1 MTNKASIIH
10 QLLHHPCN
18 MLRLLP
24 LLFLAALP
32 ISAGDVLLTQSSRGT
47 IHRWVTIPAT
57 LRPDQQVTLHAKVAG
72 HLKSISVDV
81 GDAVAAGQS
90 LAILEVPEIEADM
103 ISARTAKEVAELS
116 YNRLVVA
123 SEKASGV
130 VLPQV
135 LDEAQGRLKIAESA
149 LKRQEILLSYATLT
163 APFKGTITA
172 RYADHGAYIPAGGTD
187 QQGAVVSLADTAKM
201 RACISVP
208 EQEAKFIKS
217 STLANIITSATAKPL
232 EAKVSRVS
240 NTLDT
245 NSATM
250 TVEVDLPNSDNAL
263 IAGAYVKAMLA
274 AETHPNALLIPVSAI
289 LAEKVSSSVF
299 VYREGKAV
307 KTPIVVGFN
316 DGKNAEV
323 ISGVSGDEA
332 LILLTGLTLTDGQSV
347 TTALVK

>member
-1 MTNKASIIH
+1 
-10 QLLHHPCN
+10 
-18 MLRLLP
+18 
-24 LLFLAALP
+24 
-32 ISAGDVLLTQSSRGT
+32 
-47 IHRWVTIPAT
+47 
-57 LRPDQQVTLHAKVAG
+57 
-72 HLKSISVDV
+72 VDV

-347 TTALVK
+347 TTAPVK

>member
-1 MTNKASIIH
+1 
-10 QLLHHPCN
+10 
-18 MLRLLP
+18 
-24 LLFLAALP
+24 
-32 ISAGDVLLTQSSRGT
+32 
-47 IHRWVTIPAT
+47 
-57 LRPDQQVTLHAKVAG
+57 
-72 HLKSISVDV
+72 
-81 GDAVAAGQS
+81 
-90 LAILEVPEIEADM
+90 
-103 ISARTAKEVAELS
+103 
-116 YNRLVVA
+116 
-123 SEKASGV
+123 
-130 VLPQV
+130 
-135 LDEAQGRLKIAESA
+135 
-149 LKRQEILLSYATLT
+149 
-163 APFKGTITA
+163 
-172 RYADHGAYIPAGGTD
+172 
-187 QQGAVVSLADTAKM
+187 M

-307 KTPIVVGFN
+307 KTTILVGFN

-347 TTALVK
+347 TTAPVK

>member
-1 MTNKASIIH
+1 MF
-10 QLLHHPCN
+10 
-18 MLRLLP
+18 RLIP
-24 LLFLAALP
+24 FLFLAALP
-32 ISAGDVLLTQSSRGT
+32 LSAGDVLLTQSSRGT
-47 IHRWVTIPAT
+47 IHRWVTIPST

-81 GDAVAAGQS
+81 GDAITAGQS
-90 LAILEVPEIEADM
+90 LAVLEVPEIEADM

-149 LKRQEILLSYATLT
+149 LKRQEILLAYATLT
-163 APFKGTITA
+163 APFKGIITA
-172 RYADHGAYIPAGGTD
+172 RYADPGAYIPAGGTD
-187 QQGAVVSLADTAKM
+187 QQGAVVSLADTSKM
-201 RACISVP
+201 RVSISVP

-217 STLANIITSATAKPL
+217 GTLATIMTSATAKPL
-232 EAKVSRVS
+232 EAKVSRAS
-240 NTLDT
+240 QLLDA

-250 TVEVDLPNSDNAL
+250 AVEVDLPNSDNSL
-263 IAGAYVKAMLA
+263 IAGAYVKALLA
-274 AETHPNALLIPVSAI
+274 AETHENALLLPVSAI
-289 LAEKVSSSVF
+289 LVEKVNSSVF

-323 ISGVSGDEA
+323 ISGIKGDEA
-332 LILLTGLTLTDGQSV
+332 FIVLTGLTLTDGQSV
-347 TTALVK
+347 TTAPIK